1 MKLFA
6 FVLAILMCLGA
17 FAACGSDNGD
27 GKSTDDGNGK
37 DPVDTIYDVG
47 DITVAVPEGWMA
59 FNNTDIH
66 AEESGTLSKR
76 SVNIAK
82 GATSEMEIF
91 IKPYIK
97 IDYHGSDI
105 QMIKPDKSFYDNA
118 VDLTPIK
125 LGSHTWSGF
134 SCESIGYPLVILWAE
149 EGDDQYQVTINCGQG
164 DDAISLEDAEVQRI
178 ITSITVKATTDSA
191 ESSEDS
197 SADVTGE

>member
-66 AEESGTLSKR
+66 ADEAKSERRSHNDRYDHRTQRNAGDQGRDATADHRNHESDQKQNTDLPC
-76 SVNIAK
+76 NIRFCLLLDSNEIHNE
-82 GATSEMEIF
+82 TS
-91 IKPYIK
+91 
-97 IDYHGSDI
+97 
-105 QMIKPDKSFYDNA
+105 
-118 VDLTPIK
+118 
-125 LGSHTWSGF
+125 
-134 SCESIGYPLVILWAE
+134 
-149 EGDDQYQVTINCGQG
+149 
-164 DDAISLEDAEVQRI
+164 
-178 ITSITVKATTDSA
+178 
-191 ESSEDS
+191 
-197 SADVTGE
+197 